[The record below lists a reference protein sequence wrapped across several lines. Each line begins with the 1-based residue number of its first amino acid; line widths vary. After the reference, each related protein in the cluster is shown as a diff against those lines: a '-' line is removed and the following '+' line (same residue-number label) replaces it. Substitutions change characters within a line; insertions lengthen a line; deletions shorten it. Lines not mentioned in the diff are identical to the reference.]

1 MINRLSLFYNQ
12 LKILTILFLRFEKY
26 SSYNVNVFVVKRMKR
41 FMESFMKRFIMKR
54 RAREINLEIIR
65 NYSTLWMSLELILRL
80 VYYKSFIVFLEV
92 KEKYNYLKKQG
103 KILIFII

>member
-1 MINRLSLFYNQ
+1 MIDRLSLFYNQ

-41 FMESFMKRFIMKR
+41 FMESFIMKR

-80 VYYKSFIVFLEV
+80 VYYKSLIVFLEV

-103 KILIFII
+103 KILIFTI